1 MTKRTWVGYLN
12 YYIFRWFGFRLA
24 RIIDTDLDGKQ
35 CTIGFNW
42 IFPVWPPSKW
52 YINCDD

>member
-1 MTKRTWVGYLN
+1 MTKITWIGYLN
-12 YYIFRWFGFRLA
+12 YYIFRWLGLRLA
-24 RIIDTDLDGKQ
+24 RIVDTDLDRKQ

-52 YINCDD
+52 YINDD